1 MAKLYIFTKRGR
13 SEYNLADHNVI
24 GRHPKNRIKLLEP
37 GVSKVHCLISA
48 EAPGVFSIRDLGSRN
63 GTFVNGQRI
72 KDKAA
77 LKDGDEIQ
85 MGSTRC
91 LFKDQADLQTIK
103 WSEESLDR
111 VQDRVLLKV
120 APQKLDKFFPE
131 NNIIDEEMLRAD
143 YERLRISFELQ
154 RDIGFDLHVDF
165 ILGRLL
171 DRAYEFLTFDQGV
184 VLLRNDAGEFDLHA
198 HKKKNLEDDLVLSRA
213 LIDMVAAEGTGAL
226 LANPNV
232 AAGREA
238 PGFIDTP
245 IHATLAVPI
254 QDDQE
259 LMGIVIIDRLATY
272 NPYSEKDLNLLSNA
286 ANKAS
291 LFIRNSQIAKRVTR
305 ESLERERFRTI
316 VSPDVAE
323 LLVTAQLPVKREGA
337 RVRGTILVANLIGFA
352 SLSRGLEAEAVVELL
367 NTFFDPLVAC
377 VFRREGMVDKYL
389 GDRLVAIWGAPLAH
403 EDDRQRA
410 AAAALEMQRSLE
422 ELNHKRAAEG
432 KSEFA
437 LGVGLATGDLVAGTM
452 GAHRTQRYSVVGQA
466 MGVAEAICADAR
478 SGQIL
483 ADEETAKALKG
494 YFATEESHT
503 IRHKDGTIRC
513 HEILG
518 AGEVRPERPW
528 TYLG

>member
-24 GRHPKNRIKLLEP
+24 GRHPKNRIKLIEP

-48 EAPGVFSIRDLGSRN
+48 EEPGIFSIRDLGSRN
-63 GTFVNGQRI
+63 GTFLNGQRI
-72 KDKAA
+72 KEKMTLA
-77 LKDGDEIQ
+77 DGDEIQ

-91 LFKDQADLQTIK
+91 LFKDQADSQTIK
-103 WSEESLDR
+103 WLDESLAHVQSR
-111 VQDRVLLKV
+111 VVLKV
-120 APQKLDKFFPE
+120 APQKLDNFFPE

-165 ILGRLL
+165 ILGRVL
-171 DRAYEFLTFDQGV
+171 DRAHEFLSFDQGV
-184 VLLRNDAGEFDLHA
+184 VLLRNEAGEFDLHA
-198 HKKKNLEDDLVLSRA
+198 FKKKNLEDDLVLSRA
-213 LIDMVAAEGTGAL
+213 LIEMVADEGTGAL
-226 LANPNV
+226 LANPNYD
-232 AAGREA
+232 AGRES

-245 IHATLAVPI
+245 VHATLAVPI

-272 NPYSEKDLNLLSNA
+272 NPYAEKDLNLLSNA

-316 VSPDVAE
+316 VSPDLAE
-323 LLVTAQLPVKREGA
+323 LVVAGQLPAPREGT
-337 RVRGTILVANLIGFA
+337 RVKGTVLVANLIGFELLA
-352 SLSRGLEAEAVVELL
+352 RALAPEAVVEML
-367 NTFFDPLVAC
+367 NRFFEPLVTS

-389 GDRLVAIWGAPLAH
+389 GDRLVAVWGVPLSH
-403 EDDRQRA
+403 DDDRQRA
-410 AAAALEMQRSLE
+410 VNAAVEMQRALE
-422 ELNHKRAAEG
+422 EINQKRTATDQPAL
-432 KSEFA
+432 A
-437 LGVGLATGDLVAGTM
+437 LGIGLATGDLVAGII
-452 GAHRTQRYSVVGQA
+452 GGHRTQRYTVVGQVV
-466 MGVAEAICADAR
+466 GVAEAVCADAR

-494 YFATEESHT
+494 YFGTEESHS
-503 IRHKDGTIRC
+503 IRQREGTIRC
-513 HEILG
+513 FEIFTE
-518 AGEVRPERPW
+518 GEARPERPW